1 MKRTEDIERM
11 SFEELEGI
19 SGDGSVEVPE
29 GFSGRLEAGIAG
41 LAAED
46 SARRSSGFGLRTAM
60 ISLAGAAAAVV
71 LGVLTF
77 GGRGAPADTFDDPR
91 LAYAEVEKSFS
102 LISEKLGKG
111 AGVLLEA
118 APEFN
123 RPKEIL
129 DKITGK

>member
-1 MKRTEDIERM
+1 MKKIEDMERM
-11 SFEELEGI
+11 SFEELDRI
-19 SGDGSVEVPE
+19 SGDGSIKVPE
-29 GFSGRLEAGIAG
+29 GLSGRLEAGIAG
-41 LAAED
+41 LAAGD
-46 SARRSSGFGLRTAM
+46 SVRKNSGFGLRTVM

-102 LISEKLGKG
+102 LISEKLEKG

-123 RPKEIL
+123 RPKEII
-129 DKITGK
+129 DKITEK